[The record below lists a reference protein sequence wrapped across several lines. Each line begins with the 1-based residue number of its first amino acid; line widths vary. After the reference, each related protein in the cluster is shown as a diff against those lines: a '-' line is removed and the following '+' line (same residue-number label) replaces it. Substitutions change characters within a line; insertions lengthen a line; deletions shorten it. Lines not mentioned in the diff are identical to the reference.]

1 MPTNWSKNPYL
12 YLFLI
17 LYFKDEHFKEHYC
30 CPAIARKK
38 KGVFAVFT
46 CHHTQTKRTCL
57 ITVWL
62 FFWREQKNALAESKG
77 IFVLKRMVRP
87 DKAIQNNLKWY
98 THPLSNTGLFALI
111 SHLPASCL

>member
-12 YLFLI
+12 YLFLK
-17 LYFKDEHFKEHYC
+17 LYFKDENFKEHHC

-38 KGVFAVFT
+38 RGVFAVFT

-62 FFWREQKNALAESKG
+62 FFLAGTKKCPCRKQGHFCTKKNG
-77 IFVLKRMVRP
+77 
-87 DKAIQNNLKWY
+87 KA
-98 THPLSNTGLFALI
+98 G
-111 SHLPASCL
+111 